1 MKWPTYMVEVL
12 APNVS
17 RDNKDVKDWPH
28 AYTRT
33 GADTGTLFNQCLNL
47 ANTNPAGALINP
59 DNYRIF
65 AEMSLS
71 PATKWKAP
79 PPS

>member
-1 MKWPTYMVEVL
+1 MYMAEVL

-17 RDNKDVKDWPH
+17 RDNKNAKERPH
-28 AYTRT
+28 VYTRT

-47 ANTNPAGALINP
+47 ADTNPAAAAINP

-65 AEMSLS
+65 AEMSMS
-71 PATKWKAP
+71 PVTKWKAP